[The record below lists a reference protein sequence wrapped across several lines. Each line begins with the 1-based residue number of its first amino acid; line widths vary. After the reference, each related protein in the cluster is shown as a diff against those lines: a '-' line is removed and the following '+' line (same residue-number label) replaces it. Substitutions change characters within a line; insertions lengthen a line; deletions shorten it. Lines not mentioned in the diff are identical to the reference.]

1 MFVYEHSFA
10 VLITIILIP
19 YKPHIFIY
27 ITFYIIIPYDIPLL
41 PLDKSQ
47 LSLH

>member
-27 ITFYIIIPYDIPLL
+27 IIIPYDIPLL